1 MKPNLHPVKSDF
13 MRRLLLSSVTATC
26 VLLALA
32 PLAKAEDDGFSIS
45 VDGDLVAGSSK
56 MDDAQA
62 KSEAVVEQVDI
73 QVKFDGLGVK
83 PSLNVALETA
93 KDTYEPGEALSFRIA
108 LNYGA
113 WIERADIR
121 IFEFANGERLIGEVP
136 VDAEGR
142 ATWQVPAGT
151 KGKLTYVLRVYDREG
166 RYDET
171 VPLILRA
178 SDVVQTARKSDQI
191 VEDGEVISDAPV
203 NKTRL
208 SEAVDRTSIRNIP
221 VYGGAVTV
229 YGSGLDP
236 KSSMLAFN
244 EPVNVDADGNF
255 TIQRI
260 LPPGD
265 HTVQVELRDGG
276 NNTLDF
282 SRNVNIPDNDW
293 FYVGLADL
301 TLGKRFAKDDVKAA
315 RPGEYKGIYNKG
327 RLAFY
332 LKGKMQGRTI
342 LTASLDTTE
351 DNVKNLLKNLD
362 EKDPRQFLKRIDPDD
377 YYPVY
382 GDDSAT
388 IEDAPTSGRFY
399 VRVDRDDSHVMWGN
413 FKAYVNG
420 NKFLRNQRALYG
432 GQAVYRSAKPAPDG
446 GRTTEVSGY
455 AAEPGTLSQQDN
467 LRGTGGSAYFTRFQ
481 DVNSGSETVIVEV
494 RDPVTDFVLSKTVLK
509 PGVDYDFDYSQ
520 GVVLLTRPL
529 PTNIAGKPQYLV
541 VNYEY
546 TPATTDVKG
555 YVYGGRAQQWIADK
569 VRVGVTGMHDNSDKA
584 DLDMAGADVRLQA
597 GPRSYVDLHAAQSKG
612 TGFGNSTSQDGGL
625 TFSNA
630 GATGAGIGK
639 SNAYGVEAKA
649 DLEELTDGAMKGDIG
664 IEYAHKNAGFS
675 TLDTETLKTRD
686 DYRSTFNLELSDR
699 TRVRSA
705 ASLSK
710 VKSEKA
716 ESEISVSAEQDISD
730 NFTFEAFGK
739 HSQKPVAA
747 TKTEAGER
755 TDLGVKLTRK
765 LDDDNRIYGFGQG
778 TVHRT
783 GSRKRDDRV
792 GVGISTDIS
801 EHVSFDG
808 ETSVGSYGPGAEARL
823 TYAPTADRS
832 YYTGYALDPYRDL
845 DPSSSSTTRGTDFG
859 EFLVGMKHRQNEQ
872 LSFFAEDS
880 YDLFGPRRSLTQA
893 YGVEYLPV
901 PEWSISGSMEMG
913 HVDDDT
919 LNSSSGAPNSEF
931 DRKSASLTS
940 TYKVENGDY
949 IRTKGEVR
957 FERSD
962 DGTRDMDSYLYQVQ
976 SSVKAYDDWR
986 MLFNADAVFSDAT
999 ATARDGE
1006 YVETSFGFAYRP
1018 TENDR
1023 LNALFKY
1030 TFLYD
1035 LPGADQV
1042 TVNGTLSGPQQ
1053 RSHIISAD
1061 AIYDLTPI
1069 ISLGAKYGYRHG
1081 EMRDRSGVGGWTKN
1095 NAHLGIARVDLNI
1108 DQQWDALLE
1117 ARMLWSTTADSADF
1131 GTVAAI
1137 YRHVGDNFKV
1147 GVGYNFGQFSEDL
1160 RDLEMDDHGVFI
1172 NLVGKF

>member
-1 MKPNLHPVKSDF
+1 MKLNLHAAKSDF
-13 MRRLLLSSVTATC
+13 MRRFLLSSVTATC
-26 VLLALA
+26 VLLAAA
-32 PLAKAEDDGFSIS
+32 PFAHAEDDGFSIS
-45 VDGDLVAGSSK
+45 VDGDLVAGSKK

-62 KSEAVVEQVDI
+62 TSDAVVEQVDI

-83 PSLNVALETA
+83 PVLNVALESA
-93 KDTYEPGEALSFRIA
+93 QETYESGETLSFQIS
-108 LNYGA
+108 LNYAA
-113 WIERADIR
+113 WVQRADIR
-121 IFEFANGERLIGEVP
+121 IYDYPNGERLLAEVP
-136 VDAEGR
+136 VDGEGI
-142 ATWQVPAGT
+142 AAWQVPAGA
-151 KGKLTYVLRVYDREG
+151 KGKLAYVLRVYDGEG

-171 VPLILRA
+171 VPAVLRA
-178 SDVVQTARKSDQI
+178 RGVTQTARATNGAVD
-191 VEDGEVISDAPV
+191 DGEVISDAPIAKKV
-203 NKTRL
+203 LREN
-208 SEAVDRTSIRNIP
+208 SDRTAVRNIP

-236 KSSMLAFN
+236 KSSMFAFN
-244 EPVNVDADGNF
+244 ENVAVDGDGNF

-265 HTVQVELRDGG
+265 HTVQVELRDEG

-282 SRNVNIPDNDW
+282 SRKINIPDSDW
-293 FYVGLADL
+293 FYVALADL

-332 LKGKMQGRTI
+332 LKGKMKGRTI

-351 DNVKNLLKNLD
+351 DNVKYLLKNLD

-382 GDDSAT
+382 GDDSST

-420 NKFLRNQRALYG
+420 NKFLRNERALYG
-432 GQAVYRSAKPAPDG
+432 GQTVYRSSKPAPDG
-446 GRTTEVSGY
+446 GRTTEISAH
-455 AAEPGTLSQQDN
+455 AAEPGTLSQQDI
-467 LRGTGGSAYFTRFQ
+467 LRGTGGSAYFTKFQ
-481 DVNSGSETVIVEV
+481 DVNNGSETVVVEV
-494 RDPVTDFVLSKTVLK
+494 RDPVTDFVLSKRALK
-509 PGVDYDFDYSQ
+509 PGADYEFDYSQ
-520 GVVLLTRPL
+520 GVLLLTRPL
-529 PTNIAGKPQYLV
+529 PTNVAGKPQYLV

-546 TPATTDVKG
+546 TPATTDVNG
-555 YVYGGRAQQWIADK
+555 YVYGGRAQQWIGDH
-569 VRVGVTGMHDNSDKA
+569 VRVGVTGMHDNSGKA
-584 DLDMAGADVRLQA
+584 DLDLAGADVRFQS
-597 GPRSYVDLHAAQSKG
+597 GQRSYVDLHVAQSKG

-639 SNAYGVEAKA
+639 ARAYGVEAKA
-649 DLEELTDGAMKGDIG
+649 DLEEFTNGAMKGDIG
-664 IEYAHKNAGFS
+664 VEYARKGSGFS
-675 TLDTETLKTRD
+675 TLDSETLKTRD
-686 DYRSTFNLELSDR
+686 DYRSTLNVELSDR
-699 TRVRSA
+699 TRLRSA
-705 ASLSK
+705 ASVSK

-716 ESEISVSAEQDISD
+716 ESEVSVSVEHDISD
-730 NFTFEAFGK
+730 DFTFEGFGK
-739 HSQKPVAA
+739 HSRKPVSA
-747 TKTEAGER
+747 TKTEAGQR
-755 TDLGVKLTRK
+755 TDLGIKLTR
-765 LDDDNRIYGFGQG
+765 RIDEDTKVYGFGQG
-778 TVHRT
+778 TVHRS
-783 GSRKRDDRV
+783 GSRKRDDRI
-792 GVGISTDIS
+792 GVGISTAIS
-801 EHVSFDG
+801 EHVTFDG
-808 ETSVGSYGPGAEARL
+808 EASIGTYGPGAEALL

-845 DPSSSSTTRGTDFG
+845 DPSSASTTRGTDFG
-859 EFLVGMKHRQNEQ
+859 EFLIGMKHRQNEQ

-901 PEWSISGSMEMG
+901 PEWTISGAMEFG

-919 LNSSSGAPNSEF
+919 LNSGTGDPNSDF

-940 TYKVENGDY
+940 TYKTEEGDY
-949 IRTKGEVR
+949 LRAKGEVR

-976 SSVKAYDDWR
+976 SSVKAYEDWR

-1006 YVETSFGFAYRP
+1006 YMESSWGFAYRP

-1035 LPGADQV
+1035 LPGPDQL
-1042 TVNGTLSGPQQ
+1042 TVNRTLSGPQQ

-1061 AIYDLTPI
+1061 ATYELTPI
-1069 ISLGAKYGYRHG
+1069 ISLGAKYGYRQG
-1081 EMRDRSGVGGWTKN
+1081 EMRERSVAGGWSKN
-1095 NAHLGIARVDLNI
+1095 NAHLGIIRADLNI
-1108 DQQWDALLE
+1108 DQKWDALLE
-1117 ARMLWSTTADSADF
+1117 ARMLWSTTADSQDF
-1131 GTVAAI
+1131 GALAAI
-1137 YRHVGDNFKV
+1137 YRHVGENFKV

-1172 NLVGKF
+1172 NMIGKF

>member
-1 MKPNLHPVKSDF
+1 MKLNLHAAKSDF
-13 MRRLLLSSVTATC
+13 MRRFLLSSVTATC
-26 VLLALA
+26 VLLGAA
-32 PLAKAEDDGFSIS
+32 PFAHAEDDGFSIS
-45 VDGDLVAGSSK
+45 VDGDLVAGSKK

-62 KSEAVVEQVDI
+62 TSDAVVEQVDI

-83 PSLNVALETA
+83 PVLNVALQSAQE
-93 KDTYEPGEALSFRIA
+93 TYEPAETLAFQIS
-108 LNYGA
+108 LNYAA
-113 WIERADIR
+113 WVQRADIR
-121 IFEFANGERLIGEVP
+121 IYDYSNGERLLAEVP
-136 VDAEGR
+136 IDGEGK
-142 ATWQVPAGT
+142 AKWQVPAGA
-151 KGKLTYVLRVYDREG
+151 KGKLAYVLRVYDGEG

-171 VPLILRA
+171 LPAVLRA
-178 SDVVQTARKSDQI
+178 RGVMQTSRATNEA
-191 VEDGEVISDAPV
+191 VEDGQVVSDAPAAKKV
-203 NKTRL
+203 L
-208 SEAVDRTSIRNIP
+208 SENSDRTAVRNIP

-236 KSSMLAFN
+236 KSSMFAFN
-244 EPVNVDADGNF
+244 ENVAVDGDGNF

-265 HTVQVELRDGG
+265 HTVQVELRDEG

-282 SRNVNIPDNDW
+282 SRNINIPDSDW
-293 FYVGLADL
+293 FYVALADL
-301 TLGKRFAKDDVKAA
+301 TLGKRFAKEDVKAA

-332 LKGKMQGRTI
+332 LKGKMKGRTI

-351 DNVKNLLKNLD
+351 DNVKYLLKNLD

-382 GDDSAT
+382 GDDSST

-420 NKFLRNQRALYG
+420 NKFLRNERALYG
-432 GQAVYRSAKPAPDG
+432 GQTVYRSSKPAPDG
-446 GRTTEVSGY
+446 GRTTEISAH
-455 AAEPGTLSQQDN
+455 AAEPGTLPQQDI
-467 LRGTGGSAYFTRFQ
+467 LRGTGGSAYFTKFQ
-481 DVNSGSETVIVEV
+481 DVNNGSETVVVEV
-494 RDPVTDFVLSKTVLK
+494 RDPVTDFVLSKRALK
-509 PGVDYDFDYSQ
+509 PGADYEFDYSQ
-520 GVVLLTRPL
+520 GVLLLTRPL
-529 PTNIAGKPQYLV
+529 PTNVAGKPQYLV

-555 YVYGGRAQQWIADK
+555 YVYGGRAQQWIGDH
-569 VRVGVTGMHDNSDKA
+569 VRVGVTGMHDNSGKA
-584 DLDMAGADVRLQA
+584 DLDLAGADVRFQS
-597 GPRSYVDLHAAQSKG
+597 GQRSYVDLHVAQSKG
-612 TGFGNSTSQDGGL
+612 TGFGSSTSQDGGL

-630 GATGAGIGK
+630 GATAAGIGK
-639 SNAYGVEAKA
+639 SRAYGFEAKA
-649 DLEELTDGAMKGDIG
+649 DLEEFTNGAMKGDIG
-664 IEYAHKNAGFS
+664 VEYAHKGAGFS
-675 TLDTETLKTRD
+675 TLDSETLKTRD
-686 DYRSTFNLELSDR
+686 DYRSTFNVELSDR
-699 TRVRSA
+699 TRLRSA
-705 ASLSK
+705 ASVSK

-716 ESEISVSAEQDISD
+716 ESEVSVSLEQDISD
-730 NFTFEAFGK
+730 DFTFEGFGK
-739 HSQKPVAA
+739 HSRKSVSA
-747 TKTEAGER
+747 TKTEAGQR
-755 TDLGVKLTRK
+755 TDFGIKLTR
-765 LDDDNRIYGFGQG
+765 RIDEDTKVYGFGQG
-778 TVHRT
+778 TVHRS
-783 GSRKRDDRV
+783 GSRKRDDRI
-792 GVGISTDIS
+792 GVGISTAIS
-801 EHVSFDG
+801 EHVTFDG
-808 ETSVGSYGPGAEARL
+808 EASIGTYGPGAEALL

-859 EFLVGMKHRQNEQ
+859 EFLIGMKHRQNEQ

-901 PEWSISGSMEMG
+901 PEWTISGAMEFG

-919 LNSSSGAPNSEF
+919 LNSGTGAPNSDF

-940 TYKVENGDY
+940 TYKTEEGDY
-949 IRTKGEVR
+949 LRAKGEVR

-962 DGTRDMDSYLYQVQ
+962 DGSRNMDSYLYQVQ
-976 SSVKAYDDWR
+976 SSVKAYEDWR

-999 ATARDGE
+999 ATSRDGE
-1006 YVETSFGFAYRP
+1006 YMESSLGFAYRP

-1035 LPGADQV
+1035 LPGPDQL
-1042 TVNGTLSGPQQ
+1042 TASRTLSGPQQ

-1061 AIYDLTPI
+1061 ATYELTPI
-1069 ISLGAKYGYRHG
+1069 ISLGAKYGYRQG
-1081 EMRDRSGVGGWTKN
+1081 EMRERSGAGGWSEN
-1095 NAHLGIARVDLNI
+1095 NAHLGIVRADLNI
-1108 DQQWDALLE
+1108 DQKWDALLE
-1117 ARMLWSTTADSADF
+1117 ARMLWSTTADSKDF
-1131 GTVAAI
+1131 GALAAI
-1137 YRHVGDNFKV
+1137 YRHVGENFKV

-1172 NLVGKF
+1172 NMTGKF